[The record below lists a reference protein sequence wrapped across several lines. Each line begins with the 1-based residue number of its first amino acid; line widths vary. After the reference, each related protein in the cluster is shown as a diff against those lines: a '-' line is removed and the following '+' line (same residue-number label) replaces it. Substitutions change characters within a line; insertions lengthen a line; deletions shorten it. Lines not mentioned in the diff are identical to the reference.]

1 MLDRRASSDMSP
13 GHDKLEQDEIVALER
28 RRHELL
34 EEVATIDHF
43 RSGSVT
49 ALVRSCGKPGCRCS
63 EPGDPGHGPN
73 LRLTYKVNGKT
84 RSESLPTLASIR
96 QARHEIEA
104 FRRFQQWNR
113 EFVEVNAGI
122 CRLLAAAASPRWIPV
137 DMEGRWTVL
146 STLSTALSRPCAPP
160 Q

>member
-84 RSESLPTLASIR
+84 R
-96 QARHEIEA
+96 ARA
-104 FRRFQQWNR
+104 CLLWPRSDRRGMRSRRF
-113 EFVEVNAGI
+113 VGSSSGI
-122 CRLLAAAASPRWIPV
+122 ASSSKSMRASAVCW
-137 DMEGRWTVL
+137 R
-146 STLSTALSRPCAPP
+146 PP
-160 Q
+160 QVRDGSR

>member
-1 MLDRRASSDMSP
+1 MLAGRAASDTSP
-13 GHDKLEQDEIVALER
+13 GHRPGTLAHDQIVALER

-34 EEVATIDHF
+34 EEIATIGHF

-49 ALVRSCGKPGCRCS
+49 PLVRPCGKPGCRCS

-73 LRLTYKVNGKT
+73 LRLTYKLGGKT
-84 RSESLPTLASIR
+84 HSESLPTAASIR
-96 QARHEIEA
+96 RARREIEA

-122 CRLLAAAASPRWIPV
+122 CRLLAAAKR
-137 DMEGRWTVL
+137 ER
-146 STLSTALSRPCAPP
+146 TAE
-160 Q
+160 